1 MAASQ
6 QDPNNQMA
14 PSDQNNGLFPAHFQ
28 KGALIQLADGEI
40 KCVEDLTIE
49 DFQRSTQLSSEL
61 KLDSSVVIK
70 IDFVEGK
77 NMALLCFVVGP
88 EKLQITVEAPLEH
101 PFFVYGKGWSSVRPE
116 MSAHR
121 YNLPCCKLSVGD
133 ICASFTLKQLAENMA
148 TNGELTSQQSALL
161 TRTPCL

>member
-1 MAASQ
+1 MASEETSAMAAAEQS
-6 QDPNNQMA
+6 
-14 PSDQNNGLFPAHFQ
+14 NNGLFPAHFQ

-40 KCVEDLTIE
+40 KCVEELTIE

-70 IDFVEGK
+70 IDFVEEK
-77 NMALLCFVVGP
+77 NMALLCFVVGL

-121 YNLPCCKLSVGD
+121 YNLHCNQLTVGD
-133 ICASFTLKQLAENMA
+133 ICASFTLKQLAEA
-148 TNGELTSQQSALL
+148 IASNGELSSSQAALL
-161 TRTPCL
+161 TRTPC